1 MSRKETLR
9 EAGPA
14 GWRDFC
20 SIAGAESLGP
30 SPQPWTR
37 WGDLWQH
44 LGDREAALR
53 GWAQLSW
60 ARSVWG
66 ALFPDHDGVM
76 SGPQE
81 LKG

>member
-14 GWRDFC
+14 GLEGFLQYRRC
-20 SIAGAESLGP
+20 REPGAKSTAMDQVGGLVAAPGGQRS
-30 SPQPWTR
+30 SP
-37 WGDLWQH
+37 
-44 LGDREAALR
+44 R

>member
-1 MSRKETLR
+1 MQRAWGQVHSH
-9 EAGPA
+9 GP
-14 GWRDFC
+14 G
-20 SIAGAESLGP
+20 
-30 SPQPWTR
+30 

-44 LGDREAALR
+44 PGDREAALR
-53 GWAQLSW
+53 GWAQLNW